1 MVLSAVSMGLAS
13 GAFLPAWS
21 ALVARIYGPSIFGRV
36 MGRMQP
42 IAIVMV
48 MLAMPMSGHLFDR
61 TGNYSATFLT
71 MAAAVVL
78 ALVVFFPVRVASRA
92 DGTGA
97 S

>member
-1 MVLSAVSMGLAS
+1 
-13 GAFLPAWS
+13 
-21 ALVARIYGPSIFGRV
+21 
-36 MGRMQP
+36 
-42 IAIVMV
+42 
-48 MLAMPMSGHLFDR
+48 MSGHLFDR